1 MSEFLPIRTSQVLP
15 ILKVRVCTPKIRNSK
30 SQLRILPTTVGE
42 NPVME
47 MSTINPKLLYAYV
60 FIHLSEIPTMQMNL
74 AGEMWVLTL
83 M

>member
-60 FIHLSEIPTMQMNL
+60 FIHLSMYVCIC
-74 AGEMWVLTL
+74 V
-83 M
+83 